1 VLHAPNL
8 SSELTKMDGQNL
20 PLSDSEVAARA
31 ALEQDNFRLREVLK
45 GVAQCEVCP
54 FHRRAAQ
61 RALRAK

>member
-1 VLHAPNL
+1 
-8 SSELTKMDGQNL
+8 MDGQNL